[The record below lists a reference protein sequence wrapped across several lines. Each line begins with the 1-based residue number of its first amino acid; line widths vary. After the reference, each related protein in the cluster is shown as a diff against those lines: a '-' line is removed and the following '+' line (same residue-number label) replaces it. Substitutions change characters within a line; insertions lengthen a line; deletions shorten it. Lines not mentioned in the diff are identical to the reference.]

1 MTGEGQVAVFVAVYG
16 THVAPRATRFEAPD
30 PAKVRRCF
38 GGFVRRSGG
47 ALAPACSSL
56 GFVQPPRERLRRALH
71 RP

>member
-30 PAKVRRCF
+30 PAKRAPLLRRLCPEI
-38 GGFVRRSGG
+38 GRGSRSGMQLGFVR
-47 ALAPACSSL
+47 
-56 GFVQPPRERLRRALH
+56 PPRERLRRALH